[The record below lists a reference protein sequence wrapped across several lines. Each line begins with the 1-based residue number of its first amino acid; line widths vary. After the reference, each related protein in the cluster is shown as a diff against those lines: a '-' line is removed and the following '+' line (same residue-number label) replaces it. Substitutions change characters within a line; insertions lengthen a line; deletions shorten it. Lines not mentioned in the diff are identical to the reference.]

1 MREKDYLFEELSEF
15 IKGSK
20 KEHPDLKKQ
29 FELYL
34 DDKKKYDD
42 AKGAVIKEQK
52 SKTYGVKY
60 K

>member
-1 MREKDYLFEELSEF
+1 MREKDHLFEELSEF
-15 IKGSK
+15 IKESR

-34 DDKKKYDD
+34 NDKEKYEA
-42 AKGAVIKEQK
+42 AKSSIIKEQK